1 MKARPSRQRSIAS
14 GKRLRRREDRDLH
27 RVEPQD
33 LDLVDD
39 HILGLGHMVGPE
51 QQVHAGFHG
60 FAQNI
65 EDGNWPDT
73 LDVSGSRSWWL
84 ATGSASLSRN
94 PPVLC

>member
-1 MKARPSRQRSIAS
+1 MLWPHHRDGRRAEPQALEPLAQPLVGSPVA
-14 GKRLRRREDRDLH
+14 RREDRDLR

-60 FAQNI
+60 FSHNI
-65 EDGNWPDT
+65 ED
-73 LDVSGSRSWWL
+73 
-84 ATGSASLSRN
+84 
-94 PPVLC
+94 